1 MRTSLTP
8 AELGFASA
16 DRQRLSRAV
25 TQAHEARCLRRF
37 QAVLWV
43 AEGRSF
49 DEAAHL
55 SGLSMRSVYRLVTG
69 YLQSHSVEVLH
80 EGHHPGRPPDAPEL
94 TARRIRQELR
104 RTPLKLGYHTNVW
117 TVELL
122 ALHLSQKYKCSIAPW
137 TLRRRM
143 KQMGLRYKRP
153 RYIYSEKDPHR
164 AQKKG
169 RLYGN

>member
-16 DRQRLSRAV
+16 DRKRLSRAV
-25 TQAHEARCLRRF
+25 AQAKEARCLRRF
-37 QAVLWV
+37 QAVLFV

-49 DEAAHL
+49 AEAAHL
-55 SGLSMRSVYRLVTG
+55 SGLSLRSVYRLVTT

-80 EGHHPGRPPDAPEL
+80 EGPHPGRPPDAPEVS
-94 TARRIRQELR
+94 ARRILQELR
-104 RTPLKLGYHTNVW
+104 RTPLKLGYRTNVW

-122 ALHLSQKYKCSIAPW
+122 ALHLSQKYECSMAPW

-143 KQMGLRYKRP
+143 QQLGLRCKRP
-153 RYIYSEKDPHR
+153 RYVYSEKEPHR

-169 RLYGN
+169 RLFGN